1 MVDYDLKRDVVVMM
15 MMMVLMEMIVDMAE
29 VDTDAMLI
37 GDDDDDADMANLVRY
52 RCATVPGS

>member
-1 MVDYDLKRDVVVMM
+1 MM
-15 MMMVLMEMIVDMAE
+15 LMMVLMEMIVDMAE

>member
-15 MMMVLMEMIVDMAE
+15 VMMVLMEMIVDMAE

-37 GDDDDDADMANLVRY
+37 VAIY
-52 RCATVPGS
+52 IF

>member
-15 MMMVLMEMIVDMAE
+15 LMMVLMEMIVDMAE

-37 GDDDDDADMANLVRY
+37 VAMMMMLIWP
-52 RCATVPGS
+52 TW